1 MSMNLK
7 IVGAVFFL
15 FVSTFLSVTS
25 LVYSATN
32 DFTVGTLVGG
42 DSTPPTIPGSVIATP
57 VATSQIDLTW
67 STSTDNFY
75 FSGYHVWRD
84 GVQVATTSSLLYSDV
99 GLTASTTYFYYVT
112 AYDSSFNE
120 SASSTVV
127 STTTLPIPPP
137 APPTP
142 TSTPTSTSSHT
153 GTKLSPF
160 DEMILS
166 IEVLPQKSTAVIRYF
181 TKAHI
186 RAVLRWGKTT
196 SFEMGSIAENIFSK
210 THETRIMGLQPN
222 TKYFFTIEGEDGSKR
237 NGTLYNGVF
246 TTLLPVDTF
255 APGNVSYFSAQ
266 KDSDDILL
274 SWKNPSDPDFA
285 KVRIL
290 ESELFYPSDTAD
302 GWVVYEGDG
311 EYAKSKGKALP
322 GTTHYYTLF
331 TYDALGNIS
340 SGAVTFLKVADDGK
354 VSTDA
359 PAEII
364 DPSLNVINFTFQK
377 LHFMQDGEVVP
388 IDGDTIYIDG
398 SKQLTIS
405 IPYDALPMHL
415 KTILVVL
422 KNEAEPEKKFSFLI
436 RTNDAKTEYTATL
449 APLGVSGKFPVQVSI
464 FDFKTAQVGYADGT
478 IITRIRS
485 LHLDSPRISFL
496 GYVLNLASKI
506 GFSPVTWFVGALI
519 ALAFMSRRLI
529 RMQL

>member
-32 DFTVGTLVGG
+32 DFTVGTLVGS
-42 DSTPPTIPGSVIATP
+42 DSTSPTIPGSLSVIP

-67 STSTDNFY
+67 SASTDDFSL
-75 FSGYHVWRD
+75 SGYHVWRD
-84 GVQVATTSSLLYSDV
+84 YVQIATTSSLLYSDT
-99 GLTASTTYFYYVT
+99 GLVASTTYSYYVT
-112 AYDSSFNE
+112 AYDASFNE

-127 STTTLPIPPP
+127 STTTLSVVV
-137 APPTP
+137 APPTA
-142 TSTPTSTSSHT
+142 TTTSSHT
-153 GTKLSPF
+153 GTRLSPF

-210 THETRIMGLQPN
+210 THETRIVGLQPN

-266 KDSDDILL
+266 KESSDILL

-285 KVRIL
+285 KVRIV

-331 TYDALGNIS
+331 TYDVLGNIS

-388 IDGDTIYIDG
+388 IDGNTIYIDG

-436 RTNDAKTEYTATL
+436 RANEAKTEYTATL

-485 LHLDSPRISFL
+485 LHLDSPEISFL
-496 GYVLNLASKI
+496 GYVLKLASKI

-529 RMQL
+529 RTQL